1 MKTQIKGIGIGV
13 FAVIGLTVLLMG
25 FTSHENIKNSNEV
38 YEFEIVS
45 VVESLIPGGS
55 GRSRM
60 ISKTQNVDYLQST
73 TVRLNNGKKLK
84 KDKSRSEIRTKT
96 FEETKILN
104 FYNIGGIR
112 FENIATN
119 DGIVKSK
126 LNEMSEQGWELINIA
141 AGVESADEVSTAIFI
156 TRYYFKRI
164 KP

>member
-1 MKTQIKGIGIGV
+1 MKTQIKGIGIGI
-13 FAVIGLTVLLMG
+13 FAVVGFTVLLMG
-25 FTSHENIKNSNEV
+25 FTSQENIKNSNDV

-73 TVRLNNGKKLK
+73 TVRLNDGKKLK

-126 LNEMSEQGWELINIA
+126 LNEMS
-141 AGVESADEVSTAIFI
+141 
-156 TRYYFKRI
+156 RI
-164 KP
+164 

>member
-1 MKTQIKGIGIGV
+1 MKTQIKGIGIGA
-13 FAVIGLTVLLMG
+13 FAVIGFTVLLMG
-25 FTSHENIKNSNEV
+25 FTSQENIKNNNEV

-73 TVRLNNGKKLK
+73 TVRLNDGKKLK

>member
-13 FAVIGLTVLLMG
+13 FAVIGFTVLLMG
-25 FTSHENIKNSNEV
+25 FTSQENIKNNNEV

-73 TVRLNNGKKLK
+73 TVRLNDGKKLK

>member
-1 MKTQIKGIGIGV
+1 MKTQIKDIVIGI
-13 FAVIGLTVLLMG
+13 FAVIGFTVLLMG
-25 FTSHENIKNSNEV
+25 FTSQENIKNNNEV

-73 TVRLNNGKKLK
+73 TVRLNDGKKLK

-104 FYNIGGIR
+104 FYFSFAKIITLPCTFFFNNTH
-112 FENIATN
+112 F
-119 DGIVKSK
+119 
-126 LNEMSEQGWELINIA
+126 LI
-141 AGVESADEVSTAIFI
+141 
-156 TRYYFKRI
+156 
-164 KP
+164 

>member
-1 MKTQIKGIGIGV
+1 MKTQIKGIGIGI
-13 FAVIGLTVLLMG
+13 FAVVGFTVLLMG
-25 FTSHENIKNSNEV
+25 FTSQENIKNSNDV

-73 TVRLNNGKKLK
+73 TVRLNDGKKLK

-126 LNEMSEQGWELINIA
+126 LNEMSLFFYR
-141 AGVESADEVSTAIFI
+141 S
-156 TRYYFKRI
+156 
-164 KP
+164 